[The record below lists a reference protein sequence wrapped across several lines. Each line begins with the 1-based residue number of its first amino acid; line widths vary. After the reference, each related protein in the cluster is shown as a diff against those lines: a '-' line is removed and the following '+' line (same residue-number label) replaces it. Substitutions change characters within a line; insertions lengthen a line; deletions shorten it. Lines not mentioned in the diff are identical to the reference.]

1 MLSRSYRSPAREVM
15 FTPTSIRAS
24 GRISETVFTLN
35 TLLSK
40 VPIVSPYN
48 GSLRVPSV
56 GHIEPSGSSM
66 RMLLRTQS
74 IVLPST
80 EAGNSAGSRFAK
92 SIALN
97 LIPFSSGSS
106 AMRKDCSMTP
116 PTVVEAPQSVGPGW
130 ITRLQTH
137 VPEPAGFSLKSRM
150 RKLSW
155 SMVRSSFSGRP
166 RVPGA
171 DTPPG
176 TATVNLTLP
185 AGGDSGPSK

>member
-1 MLSRSYRSPAREVM
+1 MERLPACTVTLDREKSPPRAGLDPAMLSRSYRSPAREVM

-24 GRISETVFTLN
+24 GRISEMVFTLN

-92 SIALN
+92 AS
-97 LIPFSSGSS
+97 P
-106 AMRKDCSMTP
+106 
-116 PTVVEAPQSVGPGW
+116 
-130 ITRLQTH
+130 
-137 VPEPAGFSLKSRM
+137 
-150 RKLSW
+150 
-155 SMVRSSFSGRP
+155 
-166 RVPGA
+166 
-171 DTPPG
+171 
-176 TATVNLTLP
+176 
-185 AGGDSGPSK
+185 